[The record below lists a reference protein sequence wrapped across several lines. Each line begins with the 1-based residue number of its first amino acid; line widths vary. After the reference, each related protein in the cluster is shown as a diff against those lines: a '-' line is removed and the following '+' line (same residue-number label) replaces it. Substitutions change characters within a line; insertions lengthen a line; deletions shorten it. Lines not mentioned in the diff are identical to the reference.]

1 MLAIGYFRNI
11 EPGISEEEL
20 EANFAE
26 YCYLYL
32 HQPTRIFFE
41 EIGCSPPYKAY
52 SDMINHMVKS
62 KSSFL
67 VVVPGPYDLGKTAEE
82 VAKSVLEL
90 ERIGAKVVCND
101 KDLPDPLQNAL
112 SSLRAEES
120 SLARSN
126 NIKASMRQRVIK
138 GVNQGRTPFG
148 YTTSPEGTLKIN
160 VAEAQIVKLIYK
172 FYTED
177 SLGLRLIARHLN
189 EQGHTTR
196 KANPWNVVTIRDIL
210 RNSVYMGTYTRFGL
224 RVPKSHEPIIS
235 AEIFRSAQDTFR
247 ARKKHTRSHSAEP
260 FLLSNLIYC
269 SECEN
274 KMMGVT
280 RRQTWKRKD
289 LVRQSKIYRY
299 YQCQSRN
306 NLSICKYHTWKAEIL
321 ESLVLQ
327 SLRKLLRSRKG
338 RQLLQESAE
347 NNSSGSEFASSR
359 LENAERNFLKTLKN
373 VASGDVP
380 TTDLAPPLEELDASR
395 QLVTNPPRFRPKVL
409 DDIHEWENLNIISQQ
424 EFLKSHVKK
433 VIVYEK
439 TVDLIN

>member
-1 MLAIGYFRNI
+1 MLALGYFRNI
-11 EPGISEEEL
+11 EQGISAEDL

-41 EIGCSPPYKAY
+41 KERFPPYRAY
-52 SDMINHMVKS
+52 TKMINHMVES
-62 KSSFL
+62 TSSFL

-101 KDLPDPLQNAL
+101 EDLPDPLQNAL
-112 SSLRAEES
+112 SILRAEKS

-126 NIKASMRQRVIK
+126 HIKESMRQRAIK

-148 YTTSPEGTLKIN
+148 YTNGPEGILKIN
-160 VAEAQIVKLIYK
+160 VAESEIVKLIYK
-172 FYTED
+172 LYTVD
-177 SLGLRLIARHLN
+177 SLGLRLITRHLN
-189 EQGHTTR
+189 EGGHKTR
-196 KANPWNVVTIRDIL
+196 KANLWNIVTIRDIL

-224 RVPKSHEPIIS
+224 RVPKSHEAIIS
-235 AEIFRSAQDTFR
+235 AETFRSAQDIFR
-247 ARKKHTRSHSAEP
+247 ERKKHTRTHSAKP

-289 LVRQSKIYRY
+289 LVRQSRIYRY

-306 NLSICKYHTWKAEIL
+306 NLSICRYHTWKAEIL
-321 ESLVLQ
+321 DSLVLK
-327 SLRKLLRSRKG
+327 SVKKLLASRKG
-338 RQLLQESAE
+338 QRSLTQSTERDSRFSDIGAK
-347 NNSSGSEFASSR
+347 R
-359 LENAERNFLKTLKN
+359 LENAERKFLNMLKT

-380 TTDLAPPLEELDASR
+380 TADLAPYLEELDDSR
-395 QLVTNPPRFRPKVL
+395 KLVINPPNVRKKVL
-409 DDIHEWENLNIISQQ
+409 DNVDEWNSLDIVSQQ
-424 EFLKSHVKK
+424 EFLKLHIEK
-433 VIVYEK
+433 VIVHEK
-439 TVDLIN
+439 TVDLIS